1 MGVVST
7 MVGGMARPLRIEYD
21 GAFYHLTSRGNERK
35 AIFKDDTDRQLFLDS
50 LSQVTERFHWLC
62 HAYCLMDNHYHLVV
76 ETPDANL
83 SQGMRQLNGVYS
95 QAYNRRHRR
104 VGHLFQ
110 GRFKG
115 ILVQKESHF
124 LEVCRYVVL
133 NPVAAGIVKHPRQWA
148 WSSYRATSGESGA
161 PRCLTVEEVLGQFG
175 KRRGLAQKN
184 YRQFVMEGIGRA
196 SIWENLEAQS
206 LLGEEG
212 FAEALKGYVSGQEKI
227 QEIPRRQRLISRP
240 GLKDLFEGDG
250 QLRTKRDRM
259 ILKAVHEYG
268 YSQVEVA
275 RHLRLH
281 YSTLSRIVKR
291 VSGEQE

>member
-1 MGVVST
+1 
-7 MVGGMARPLRIEYD
+7 MARPLRIEYD

-35 AIFKDDTDRQLFLDS
+35 AIFKDDSDRQMFLDT
-50 LSQVTERFHWLC
+50 LAQVTERFHWLC

-83 SQGMRQLNGVYS
+83 SRGMRQLNGVYT
-95 QAYNRRHRR
+95 QAFNRRHHR

-133 NPVAAGIVKHPRQWA
+133 NPVAAGMVKQPGQWA
-148 WSSYRATSGESGA
+148 WSSYRVTSGESAA
-161 PRCLTVEEVLGQFG
+161 PRWLRVDEVLGQFG
-175 KRRGLAQKN
+175 KRRSAAQLK
-184 YRQFVMEGIGRA
+184 YRQFVSEGIGQQ

-212 FAEALKGYVSGQEKI
+212 FAEALKGYVQGYETI
-227 QEIPRRQRLISRP
+227 GEIPRGQRLIGRP
-240 GLKDLFEGDG
+240 KLRNLFEAEGKG
-250 QLRTKRDRM
+250 RTNRDRQ
-259 ILKAVHEYG
+259 IAKAVREHG

-275 RHLRLH
+275 RHLKLH
-281 YSTLSRIVKR
+281 YSTLSRIIKR
-291 VSGEQE
+291 NRNEQG